1 MSSLIDWKKRE
12 RKSEWWRRLYK
23 LKKSKKM
30 KFHVITLTAIV
41 ALANAGN
48 PFTSDVIEL
57 TASNWK
63 KEVMDSP
70 HAYFVNFCREGW

>member
-1 MSSLIDWKKRE
+1 MKK
-12 RKSEWWRRLYK
+12 L
-23 LKKSKKM
+23 
-30 KFHVITLTAIV
+30 HVITTFTALLFAV
-41 ALANAGN
+41 VKGGN

>member
-1 MSSLIDWKKRE
+1 
-12 RKSEWWRRLYK
+12 
-23 LKKSKKM
+23 M
-30 KFHVITLTAIV
+30 KFHVITFTAALF